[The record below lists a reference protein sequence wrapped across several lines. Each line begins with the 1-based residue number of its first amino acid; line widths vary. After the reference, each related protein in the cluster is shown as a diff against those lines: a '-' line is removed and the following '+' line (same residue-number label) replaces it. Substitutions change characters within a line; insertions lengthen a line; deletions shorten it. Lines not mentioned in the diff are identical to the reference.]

1 MSSKPATDEQLN
13 SDSTS
18 PGQTEKQER
27 LPRLHW
33 ELGTAYDFFL
43 SLEILH
49 KPEEHSLRPSWAA
62 GVRSR
67 LTPAE
72 RKILDLSVEMVWV
85 PIHWLDT
92 LPAPKDA
99 ASVLWALRQIP
110 AAERLPLLGAH
121 PDKSEELCQVLNG
134 VHAKGAWDD
143 TDLQTF
149 RAAIRAIKVKGLS
162 HEIPP
167 PDILKGIL
175 DAWAS
180 PAQFGEAYLD
190 ALQSYYRVFFAE
202 EEQRILPA
210 LQTSIQKGQ
219 ELATHLPLLDL
230 IEELSQG
237 IRFQERIDTTELV
250 FIPSYWITPL
260 ITWQKSSAK
269 RFVMIY
275 GARPAYASLVPGEVV
290 PDALLRGLKAVAD
303 PTRLKILRFLSQEPL
318 TPADLSRRLRLRA
331 PTVTHHLSA
340 LRLAGLVHLS
350 LEAEGER
357 HYTARQEGIDDLCRG
372 LHKFLVSQGEDQTPD

>member
-1 MSSKPATDEQLN
+1 MSSKPAPAEQMN
-13 SDSTS
+13 SYSTS
-18 PGQTEKQER
+18 PGQTEEQKR

-99 ASVLWALRQIP
+99 ASVLWALRQVP

-121 PDKSEELCQVLNG
+121 PDISDELCQVLNG
-134 VHAKGAWDD
+134 VQAKGAWDD
-143 TDLQTF
+143 TDLQAF
-149 RAAIRAIKVKGLS
+149 RTAIRTMKGKS

-167 PDILKGIL
+167 ADALKGIL

-180 PAQFGEAYLD
+180 PAQFGEGYLE

-210 LQTSIQKGQ
+210 LQASIQKGQ
-219 ELATHLPLLDL
+219 ELAKRMPLLDL

-260 ITWQKSSAK
+260 ISWQKSSAE

-290 PDALLRGLKAVAD
+290 PDALMRGLKAVAD
-303 PTRLKILRFLSQEPL
+303 PTRLKILRFLSQKPL

-357 HYTARQEGIDDLCRG
+357 HYTARQEGIDDLFRG
-372 LHKFLVSQGEDQTPD
+372 LHEFLVNQGEDQARD

>member
-1 MSSKPATDEQLN
+1 MSNKPAPVEQLN
-13 SDSTS
+13 AESTS
-18 PGQTEKQER
+18 PGQTEEQGR

-33 ELGTAYDFFL
+33 EMGTAYDFFL

-67 LTPAE
+67 LAPAE
-72 RKILDLSVEMVWV
+72 RKVLDLAVEMIWV

-92 LPAPKDA
+92 LPAPRDA

-110 AAERLPLLGAH
+110 PAERLPLLGTH
-121 PDKSEELCQVLNG
+121 PDYPEELRQILQG
-134 VHAKGAWDD
+134 VQAKGAWND
-143 TDLQTF
+143 TDLQAF
-149 RAAIRAIKVKGLS
+149 RSTIRATKGKS
-162 HEIPP
+162 HEIPSV
-167 PDILKGIL
+167 DILKGIL
-175 DAWAS
+175 DAWSS
-180 PAQFGEAYLD
+180 PAQFGEQYLE

-210 LQTSIQKGQ
+210 LQDGIRKGQ
-219 ELATHLPLLDL
+219 ELAKRLPLLDL
-230 IEELSQG
+230 IEKLSQG
-237 IRFQERIDTTELV
+237 IRFQERIDTPELV

-260 ITWQKSSAK
+260 IAWQKSSPE

-318 TPADLSRRLRLRA
+318 TPADLARSLRLRA

-340 LRLAGLVHLS
+340 LRLAGLVHLF

-357 HYTARQEGIDDLCRG
+357 RYTTRQEGIDDLCLG
-372 LHKFLVSQGEDQTPD
+372 LHEFLVSQGEDQAPD